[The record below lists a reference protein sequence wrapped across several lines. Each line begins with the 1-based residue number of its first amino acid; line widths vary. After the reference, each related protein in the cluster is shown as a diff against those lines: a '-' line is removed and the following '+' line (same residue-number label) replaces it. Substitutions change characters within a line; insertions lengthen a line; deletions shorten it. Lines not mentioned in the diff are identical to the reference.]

1 MMSSL
6 AARDSAKLQQV
17 RSQCPAV
24 SNCSMCPRGRDRG
37 RARRE
42 TKKGSAGVAARRH
55 PTRRHPKHFAEPSGG
70 RRWTLRAHDPDIW
83 LYLACAEEHRS
94 RCGRSPITGHTTPSS
109 HGSAAPSTQ
118 MQPDDTPACR
128 PLAWRGAAPGGY
140 LACATQDGAA
150 RAHIRHLADNNLH
163 TGVSDRAR
171 SDRIILPRVAGL
183 LILRSQSLI
192 LRSFGQSSTN

>member
-1 MMSSL
+1 MV
-6 AARDSAKLQQV
+6 RDSEKQQQIS
-17 RSQCPAV
+17 SQSPAA
-24 SNCSMCPRGRDRG
+24 SNCSKRHRGRDRA

-109 HGSAAPSTQ
+109 HGSAAPPTQ
-118 MQPDDTPACR
+118 MHPDDTPARR
-128 PLAWRGAAPGGY
+128 PLAWRGAAPGGH
-140 LACATQDGAA
+140 LACAPQDGAA
-150 RAHIRHLADNNLH
+150 HAHIRRLADKNPR
-163 TGVSDRAR
+163 TGGSIEFLSLGGTSSDAA
-171 SDRIILPRVAGL
+171 SKGGTFVQIAACP
-183 LILRSQSLI
+183 
-192 LRSFGQSSTN
+192 